1 MRPGA
6 VLCSESTV
14 TKRTTSET
22 TIEVTVAREFAQ
34 IVRKAPNH
42 QAYLVVIAGARLG
55 QHVLL
60 TDQSI
65 EIGRGSSCAMQLE
78 ADSVSRQH
86 ARVSWDGTRHV
97 VSDLNSTNGTYVNEH
112 RIREAVLGDAD
123 RLQVG
128 HVLLKYLAGSNV
140 ELAYHEEIQ
149 RLMRYDGLT
158 GVANR
163 TQFNETFAN
172 ALWKT
177 RNAPFPISLIVM
189 DLDHFKQINDT
200 HGHAA
205 GDAVLRQAAEAA
217 ASQMSGGQLFAR
229 VGGEEFAVLLPGDGM
244 PVALEV
250 AERVRRAVQAAH
262 VEFDGKTIPVTVSLG
277 VAERAAGSSELA
289 EALYERADAQLYAAK
304 SAGRNCVR

>member
-1 MRPGA
+1 MFGA
-6 VLCSESTV
+6 TV
-14 TKRTTSET
+14 TKRSTSSEKT
-22 TIEVTVAREFAQ
+22 VEVTVAREFAQ
-34 IVRKAPNH
+34 IVRKAPEN

-55 QHVLL
+55 QHVQL
-60 TDQSI
+60 TDKPV
-65 EIGRGSSCAMQLE
+65 EIGRGSACAMQLE

-86 ARVSWDGTRHV
+86 ARVSWDGSRHGV
-97 VSDLNSTNGTYVNEH
+97 EDLKSTNGTYVNEH
-112 RIREAVLGDAD
+112 RVQQAVLGDAD

-128 HVLLKYLAGSNV
+128 HVLLKYISGNNV

-163 TQFNETFAN
+163 THFNEAFAN

-177 RNAPFPISLIVM
+177 RSVPFPISLVVM
-189 DLDHFKQINDT
+189 DLDHFKNINDT

-217 ASQMSGGQLFAR
+217 ASQVTGDQLFAR
-229 VGGEEFAVLLPGDGM
+229 VGGEEFAALLPGDDIA
-244 PVALEV
+244 VAREV
-250 AERVRRAVQAAH
+250 AERIRRAVQAAR

-277 VAERAAGSSELA
+277 VAERAGGSSELA
-289 EALYERADAQLYAAK
+289 EALYERADGQLYAAK
-304 SAGRNCVR
+304 SSGRNCVR